1 MLNLAEFVIFC
12 TTRGSLFLWY
22 CHINIACFNFHM
34 YFCIALFH
42 ILCWLGIIWSQCFLV
57 FRTGV
62 LLSLHIVTLLIDP
75 CLQCPPL
82 IPASSV
88 SLLHLWPPH
97 LRPPYLPTSLIS
109 TLTLSGGGE
118 SWAGP
123 GPRPISPS
131 LAAMCSSPEI
141 ITPSQWHHSN
151 ASLMID

>member
-1 MLNLAEFVIFC
+1 MLNLPEFVIFC
-12 TTRGSLFLWY
+12 TSSGTLLLWY
-22 CHINIACFNFHM
+22 CHIRIACFHFQG
-34 YFCIALFH
+34 YFSFFCFPLCFEYVGYLKSVFSALQNCSLTLFTLS
-42 ILCWLGIIWSQCFLV
+42 LCSLTPV
-57 FRTGV
+57 FIV
-62 LLSLHIVTLLIDP
+62 LLSSPRLL
-75 CLQCPPL
+75 
-82 IPASSV
+82 
-88 SLLHLWPPH
+88 SLSFTSAPPH
-97 LRPPYLPTSLIS
+97 LLTSLIS

>member
-1 MLNLAEFVIFC
+1 MLNLPEFVIFC
-12 TTRGSLFLWY
+12 TFSGALLLWY
-22 CHINIACFNFHM
+22 CNIRIACFQFQR
-34 YFCIALFH
+34 YSCFALFPAVF
-42 ILCWLGIIWSQCFLV
+42 WVWGIFEVSV
-57 FRTGV
+57 FCSSE
-62 LLSLHIVTLLIDP
+62 LQSCSLHIVTLLVDP
-75 CLQCPPL
+75 CLHCPPL
-82 IPASSV
+82 IPSSSV

-97 LRPPYLPTSLIS
+97 LLTSLIS

-118 SWAGP
+118 AWAGP